1 MVQGSASLDMTVQGL
16 YKLLHGQGLYMLIN
30 ACTNDVQDFNCSM
43 NVYNLSN
50 GVGVEAFYVCISVVQ
65 VHKILCKGLK
75 R

>member
-1 MVQGSASLDMTVQGL
+1 MDA
-16 YKLLHGQGLYMLIN
+16 QGLYMLIN

-65 VHKILCKGLK
+65 VHTILCKGLK